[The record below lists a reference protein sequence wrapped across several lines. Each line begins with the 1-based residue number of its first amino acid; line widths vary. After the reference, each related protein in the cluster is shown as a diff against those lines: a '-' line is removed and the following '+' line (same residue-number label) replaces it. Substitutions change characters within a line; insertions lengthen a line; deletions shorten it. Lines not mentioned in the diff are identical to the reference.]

1 MRPMDTQYSVTWQK
15 TDAGMPKV
23 ESVRE
28 LLLSLGFKPVRGSE
42 STTRGH
48 LVVSGFGSL
57 EPARIEALGA
67 ETATVEVIPSEDG

>member
-1 MRPMDTQYSVTWQK
+1 MRPMDTQYSVKWQK
-15 TDAGMPKV
+15 TDAGMPKL
-23 ESVRE
+23 ESVRA

-42 STTRGH
+42 STTTGY

>member
-1 MRPMDTQYSVTWQK
+1 MRPMDTQYSVKWQK
-15 TDAGMPKV
+15 TDAGMPKL
-23 ESVRE
+23 ESVRA

-42 STTRGH
+42 STTTGH

-67 ETATVEVIPSEDG
+67 ETATVEVVPSEDG